1 MEIVDRII
9 VIVVV
14 EMYFDSYLCI
24 GFVYNNDIYYIVSN
38 INFFLVFL
46 LIEWGSCKYFLIG
59 DFLVFL
65 SCWRCYY
72 FLGMYYYCV

>member
-24 GFVYNNDIYYIVSN
+24 GFVYNNDIYYMDIVSN

-46 LIEWGSCKYFLIG
+46 LIE
-59 DFLVFL
+59 
-65 SCWRCYY
+65 
-72 FLGMYYYCV
+72 